1 MDRIPFSRAVDIR
14 RINDSGRIERI
25 VASPEECAAIAA
37 SFGILGLEKLEA
49 EMVIKPWNRVGLE
62 LDGHLIADAVQ
73 ACVVTLEPV
82 PERIDQRF
90 SLTFLPPEAQAAD
103 PKTVAEAEVIVD
115 VDADD
120 PPDPLVG
127 NTLDLGAIAT
137 EQLALALDPYPRA
150 PGADLA
156 AALAESDDASTSP
169 FAALSRLKSE

>member
-1 MDRIPFSRAVDIR
+1 MDRIPFSRPVDIR
-14 RINDSGRIERI
+14 RINDSGRTEQIT
-25 VASPEECAAIAA
+25 ASPEERAAIAA
-37 SFGILGLEKLEA
+37 SFGILGLDKLEA
-49 EMVIKPWNRVGLE
+49 RMVIRPWNRVGLE
-62 LDGHLIADAVQ
+62 LEGRLIAEAVQ
-73 ACVVTLEPV
+73 ACIVTLEPV

-120 PPDPLVG
+120 PPDPLIG

-156 AALAESDDASTSP
+156 AALAEDGNGSTSP
-169 FAALSRLKSE
+169 FAALSQLKRD